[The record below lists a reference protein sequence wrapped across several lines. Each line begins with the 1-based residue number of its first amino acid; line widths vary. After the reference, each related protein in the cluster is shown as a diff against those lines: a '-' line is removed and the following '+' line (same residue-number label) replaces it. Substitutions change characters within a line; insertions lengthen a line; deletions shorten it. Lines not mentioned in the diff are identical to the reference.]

1 MPVTCLY
8 VYHSRCS
15 VLLGHGMS
23 LPPLPPF
30 EYCSYY
36 CVKCDNGAT
45 KWGRARALTDS
56 ERAEF
61 NKLEKAKGTKRIRKA
76 KKLCEAHGSGP
87 ASWQRTW
94 DTQCVGRKRPLE
106 QLEDPST
113 KNPRCEPTDK
123 GSQKSS
129 EGSENVKHPASQP
142 ATGNPQKMSWR
153 QQYFCMMTR
162 TAALRRHCWMVRK
175 TAKGP
180 LSRLELRVLQA
191 LVKRH
196 VKSAGGTHILK
207 VPAHARHHTYIRT
220 AMAKKTAN

>member
-1 MPVTCLY
+1 
-8 VYHSRCS
+8 
-15 VLLGHGMS
+15 MS

-76 KKLCEAHGSGP
+76 KKLCEAHGSGA

-94 DTQCVGRKRPLE
+94 DTQYVRRKRPLE
-106 QLEDPST
+106 QPEDPST

-129 EGSENVKHPASQP
+129 EGSENVKHPASPP

-153 QQYFCMMTR
+153 QQ
-162 TAALRRHCWMVRK
+162 
-175 TAKGP
+175 
-180 LSRLELRVLQA
+180 
-191 LVKRH
+191 
-196 VKSAGGTHILK
+196 
-207 VPAHARHHTYIRT
+207 
-220 AMAKKTAN
+220 